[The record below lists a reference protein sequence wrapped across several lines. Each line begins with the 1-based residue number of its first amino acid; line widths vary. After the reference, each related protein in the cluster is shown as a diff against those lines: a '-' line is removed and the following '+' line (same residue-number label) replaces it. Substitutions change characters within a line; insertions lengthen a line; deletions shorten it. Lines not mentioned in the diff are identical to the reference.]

1 MHVILFGD
9 SVFDNGAY
17 IGRDPDVRQQVEQI
31 SSQGSKATLRARD
44 GAVISEVGN
53 QLRGLPSDAT
63 HLIISVGGNDALREA
78 GVLDAAALSVADALS
93 KLAAVGD
100 RFSREYGSML
110 NEVLRVALPTAV
122 CTIYDPQ
129 FPEAFRRQVAATALT
144 LLNDKITRHAFSRGL
159 TLIDLRLICD
169 ENEDFANPIE
179 PSARGGTKIAHA
191 IAAFAAGGAP
201 KSHVYASP

>member
-1 MHVILFGD
+1 MSRCADETHRGCVLTRRSPLLAFSSLAASLSKRSYAQGPAMHVILLGD

-31 SSQGSKATLRARD
+31 SSQGLKATLRARD

-53 QLRGLPSDAT
+53 QLRALPSDAT

-110 NEVLRVALPTAV
+110 NEVLRVALPAAV
-122 CTIYDPQ
+122 CTMYEPR
-129 FPEAFRRQVAATALT
+129 FPEA
-144 LLNDKITRHAFSRGL
+144 SG
-159 TLIDLRLICD
+159 
-169 ENEDFANPIE
+169 
-179 PSARGGTKIAHA
+179 IA
-191 IAAFAAGGAP
+191 
-201 KSHVYASP
+201 SNCVT